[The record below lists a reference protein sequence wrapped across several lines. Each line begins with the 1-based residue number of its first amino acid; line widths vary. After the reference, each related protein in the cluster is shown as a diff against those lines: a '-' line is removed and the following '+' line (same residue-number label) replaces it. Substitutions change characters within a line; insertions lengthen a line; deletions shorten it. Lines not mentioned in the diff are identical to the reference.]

1 MELRKRMETMCSRA
15 ALLLLCVLMADCCLF
30 GGGRLLSAGPVGF
43 RMAVLFAFMLACFPS
58 IVRQRR
64 ALVRSGSLWS
74 LVCFAAWLGVE
85 AYLGV
90 QNGNRMP
97 LILTDVKG
105 FVYFAAVPALMAA
118 LEDRARV
125 HTLQKVM
132 MYAAALLAAGE
143 IALLGLY
150 LAAPQSYLSLSE
162 WLNARQVSMLG
173 VITQRIPRLFM
184 KSSMYLVCGCAFAVY
199 FQSREDRLRIRY
211 LLVTGGCLFALLL
224 TYTRSIYLGA
234 LVTAA
239 VLLVCVACAV
249 DRAHRIRVAGHVGG
263 GVAIL
268 LALVLIFSLAG
279 RTNYMGY
286 AFSRVSTTFEQHDE
300 EPPAAETQQPGGEVE
315 QPEPPAS
322 LEKQEQESYNALTM
336 DSDALRDQTL
346 AELRENIRR
355 SPVTG
360 LGLGAAVAVREDGL
374 NEYFYLDLLSK
385 TGVIGLALYLL
396 PVLLMAIRLVQ
407 ARKSEGFAQC
417 AAWFSVLLGFLVFSY
432 FNPYMNASLGILMYG
447 CCLAVFRCELKSV

>member
-1 MELRKRMETMCSRA
+1 MKVRKRMEMMCSRA
-15 ALLLLCVLMADCCLF
+15 ALPLLCVLMADCCLF

-43 RMAVLFAFMLACFPS
+43 RMAVLFVFMLACFPS
-58 IVRQRR
+58 ILRQRR

-74 LVCFAAWLGVE
+74 LLCFAAWLGVE
-85 AYLGV
+85 AYLGA
-90 QNGNRMP
+90 QNGNRLS

-125 HTLQKVM
+125 HTLQKAM

-150 LAAPQSYLSLSE
+150 LATPQSYLSLSE

-249 DRAHRIRVAGHVGG
+249 DRAHRIRIAEHVGG
-263 GVAIL
+263 GVAML

-279 RTNYMGY
+279 HTNYMGY
-286 AFSRVSTTFEQHDE
+286 AFSRISTTFEQHDE
-300 EPPAAETQQPGGEVE
+300 EPP
-315 QPEPPAS
+315 EPPTTPAS
-322 LEKQEQESYNALTM
+322 LEKQEQENYNALTM
-336 DSDALRDQTL
+336 KSDALRDQTL

-396 PVLLMAIRLVQ
+396 PLLLMAIRLVQ

-447 CCLAVFRCELKSV
+447 CCLAVFWCELKPV